1 VHDLFHRSAQ
11 LVDKILK
18 GANPA
23 NLPVEQ
29 PTKFESI
36 ITKPPRRSA
45 SRCRT
50 RSSCAQTSW
59 SNSLHEAGWFVSW
72 TSSFLDSQEVSC
84 IGNLFSKKQ
93 PSSSF
98 YFTSSAVLDHDEILG
113 DSHDSSVSLRNLSE
127 MPQSHVQRGAFDG
140 SALSLRSSVG
150 MILDAFGLGHRF
162 HRTDRDR
169 SKHQA
174 KVKNRRYHAM
184 ERVTDSFGD
193 HSPLF
198 IKGWGNRRLIS
209 W

>member
-1 VHDLFHRSAQ
+1 LNF
-11 LVDKILK
+11 
-18 GANPA
+18 
-23 NLPVEQ
+23 
-29 PTKFESI
+29 
-36 ITKPPRRSA
+36 RRSRP
-45 SRCRT
+45 SRGPVLFNSAKSTRT
-50 RSSCAQTSW
+50 RLNCSSQFSNAMTRPRHW
-59 SNSLHEAGWFVSW
+59 SACGWFVSW